1 MSLRLSKVACLGA
14 LFCMLCVA
22 VPSPA
27 SARFHFHGGP
37 VRDLENINKEDTIKS
52 HIQDILSEVQEI
64 RANTEQ
70 VANLTRDSRIML
82 AARIMSL
89 FGLDKKLDNSKF
101 MKTLVSCS
109 NSFQKFVGKTTMDLD
124 NIPETKMDLLKEMGK
139 FDLRGPANLG
149 LYVLSMEQKKQKMN
163 EEALYMMNATQA
175 NIRAKQK
182 LLDDMSQLKTSS
194 MQTLSDN
201 SQIEVG
207 SNLALTQK
215 NNMMEATAASCD
227 IDQAQ
232 LDLMMAAH
240 DIETNRIKNMQKS
253 AEQITGSVNLDGSLD
268 PYKLNESQQKDWDEV
283 NRCNWDMG
291 FDGKDPASK

>member
-37 VRDLENINKEDTIKS
+37 VHDSQNIDVEN
-52 HIQDILSEVQEI
+52 QILSKVQEI
-64 RANTEQ
+64 RAHTDQ
-70 VANLTRDSRIML
+70 IANLTRDSRIML

-139 FDLRGPANLG
+139 FNLRGPANLG

-268 PYKLNESQQKDWDEV
+268 PYKLNESQQKDWDEI

>member
-1 MSLRLSKVACLGA
+1 
-14 LFCMLCVA
+14 
-22 VPSPA
+22 
-27 SARFHFHGGP
+27 
-37 VRDLENINKEDTIKS
+37 
-52 HIQDILSEVQEI
+52 
-64 RANTEQ
+64 
-70 VANLTRDSRIML
+70 
-82 AARIMSL
+82 
-89 FGLDKKLDNSKF
+89 
-101 MKTLVSCS
+101 
-109 NSFQKFVGKTTMDLD
+109 
-124 NIPETKMDLLKEMGK
+124 
-139 FDLRGPANLG
+139 
-149 LYVLSMEQKKQKMN
+149 
-163 EEALYMMNATQA
+163 MMNVTQA

>member
-37 VRDLENINKEDTIKS
+37 VHDSQNIDVEN
-52 HIQDILSEVQEI
+52 QILSKVQEI
-64 RANTEQ
+64 RAHTDQ
-70 VANLTRDSRIML
+70 IANLTRDSRIML

-194 MQTLSDN
+194 TQTLTDN

-232 LDLMMAAH
+232 LDIMMAAH

-268 PYKLNESQQKDWDEV
+268 PYKLNESQQKDWDEI
-283 NRCNWDMG
+283 NRCDWDMG

>member
-37 VRDLENINKEDTIKS
+37 VHDSQNINVEN
-52 HIQDILSEVQEI
+52 QILSKVQEI
-64 RANTEQ
+64 RAHTDQ
-70 VANLTRDSRIML
+70 IANLTRDSRIML

-149 LYVLSMEQKKQKMN
+149 LYVLSMEQKKQQMN

-194 MQTLSDN
+194 MQTLSDH

-291 FDGKDPASK
+291 FDGKEPASK

>member
-1 MSLRLSKVACLGA
+1 MSPRLSKVACLGA

-37 VRDLENINKEDTIKS
+37 VHDSQNIDVEN
-52 HIQDILSEVQEI
+52 QILSKVQEI
-64 RANTEQ
+64 RAHTDQ
-70 VANLTRDSRIML
+70 IANLTRDSRIML

-175 NIRAKQK
+175 NIRTKQK

-194 MQTLSDN
+194 TQTLSDN

-283 NRCNWDMG
+283 NRCDWDMG
-291 FDGKDPASK
+291 FDGKEPASK

>member
-1 MSLRLSKVACLGA
+1 MSPRLSKVACLGA

-37 VRDLENINKEDTIKS
+37 VHDSQNIDVEN
-52 HIQDILSEVQEI
+52 QILSKVQEI
-64 RANTEQ
+64 RAHTDQ
-70 VANLTRDSRIML
+70 IANLTRDSRIML

-194 MQTLSDN
+194 TQTLSDN

-227 IDQAQ
+227 INQTQ

-268 PYKLNESQQKDWDEV
+268 PYKLNESQQKDWDEI
-283 NRCNWDMG
+283 NRCDWDMG

>member
-37 VRDLENINKEDTIKS
+37 VHDSQNIDVEN
-52 HIQDILSEVQEI
+52 QILSKVQEI
-64 RANTEQ
+64 RAHTDQ
-70 VANLTRDSRIML
+70 IANLTRDSRIML

-227 IDQAQ
+227 IDQVQ

-240 DIETNRIKNMQKS
+240 DIESNRIKNMQKS

-268 PYKLNESQQKDWDEV
+268 PYKLNESQQKDWDEI

>member
-1 MSLRLSKVACLGA
+1 MSPRLSKVACLGA

-37 VRDLENINKEDTIKS
+37 VHDSQNIDVEN
-52 HIQDILSEVQEI
+52 QILSKVQEI
-64 RANTEQ
+64 RAHTDQ
-70 VANLTRDSRIML
+70 IANLTRDSRIML

-149 LYVLSMEQKKQKMN
+149 LYVLSMEQKQQKMN

-194 MQTLSDN
+194 KQTLSDN

>member
-1 MSLRLSKVACLGA
+1 MALRLSKVACLGA

-37 VRDLENINKEDTIKS
+37 VHDSQNIDVEN
-52 HIQDILSEVQEI
+52 QILSKVQEI
-64 RANTEQ
+64 RAHTDQ
-70 VANLTRDSRIML
+70 IANLTRDSRIML

-149 LYVLSMEQKKQKMN
+149 LYVLSMEQKKQQMN

-194 MQTLSDN
+194 MQTLSDH

-268 PYKLNESQQKDWDEV
+268 PYRLNESQQKDWDEV

>member
-1 MSLRLSKVACLGA
+1 MSPRLSKVACLGA

-37 VRDLENINKEDTIKS
+37 VHDSQNIDVEN
-52 HIQDILSEVQEI
+52 QILSKVQEI
-64 RANTEQ
+64 RAHTDQ
-70 VANLTRDSRIML
+70 IANLTRDSRIML

-194 MQTLSDN
+194 TQTLSDN

-232 LDLMMAAH
+232 LDIMMAAH

-283 NRCNWDMG
+283 NRCDWDMG

>member
-1 MSLRLSKVACLGA
+1 MSPRLSKVACLGA

-37 VRDLENINKEDTIKS
+37 VHDSQNIDVEN
-52 HIQDILSEVQEI
+52 QILSKVQEI
-64 RANTEQ
+64 RAHTDQ
-70 VANLTRDSRIML
+70 IANLTRDSRIML

-124 NIPETKMDLLKEMGK
+124 NISETKMDLLKEMGK

-194 MQTLSDN
+194 TQTLSDN

-232 LDLMMAAH
+232 LDIMMAAH

-268 PYKLNESQQKDWDEV
+268 PYKLNESQQKDWDEI
-283 NRCNWDMG
+283 NRCDWDMG

>member
-37 VRDLENINKEDTIKS
+37 VHDSQNIDVEN
-52 HIQDILSEVQEI
+52 QILSKVQEI
-64 RANTEQ
+64 RAHTDQ
-70 VANLTRDSRIML
+70 IANLTRDSRIML

-149 LYVLSMEQKKQKMN
+149 LYVLSMEQKQQKMN

>member
-37 VRDLENINKEDTIKS
+37 VHDSQNIDVEN
-52 HIQDILSEVQEI
+52 QILSKVQEI
-64 RANTEQ
+64 RAHTDQ
-70 VANLTRDSRIML
+70 IANLTRDSRIML

-253 AEQITGSVNLDGSLD
+253 AERITGSVNLDGSLD

-291 FDGKDPASK
+291 FDGKEPASK

>member
-1 MSLRLSKVACLGA
+1 MSPRLSKVACLGA

-37 VRDLENINKEDTIKS
+37 VHDSQNIDVEN
-52 HIQDILSEVQEI
+52 QILSKVQEI
-64 RANTEQ
+64 RAHTDQ
-70 VANLTRDSRIML
+70 IANLTRDSRIML

-124 NIPETKMDLLKEMGK
+124 NILETKMDLLKEMGK

-163 EEALYMMNATQA
+163 EEALYIMNATQS

-194 MQTLSDN
+194 TQTLSDN

-268 PYKLNESQQKDWDEV
+268 PYKLNESQQKDWDEI
-283 NRCNWDMG
+283 NRCDWDMG
-291 FDGKDPASK
+291 FDGKEPASK

>member
-37 VRDLENINKEDTIKS
+37 VHDSQNIDVEN
-52 HIQDILSEVQEI
+52 QILSKVQEI
-64 RANTEQ
+64 RAHTDQ
-70 VANLTRDSRIML
+70 IANLTRDSRIML

-149 LYVLSMEQKKQKMN
+149 LYVLSMEQKKQQMN

-194 MQTLSDN
+194 IQTLSDH

-268 PYKLNESQQKDWDEV
+268 PYRLNESQQKDWDEV

>member
-1 MSLRLSKVACLGA
+1 MSPRLSKVACLGA

-37 VRDLENINKEDTIKS
+37 VHDSQNIDVEN
-52 HIQDILSEVQEI
+52 QILSKVQEI
-64 RANTEQ
+64 RVHTDQ
-70 VANLTRDSRIML
+70 IANLTRDSRIML

-139 FDLRGPANLG
+139 FDLRSPANLG

-175 NIRAKQK
+175 NIRTKQK

-194 MQTLSDN
+194 TQTLSDN

-268 PYKLNESQQKDWDEV
+268 PYKLNESQQKDWDEI
-283 NRCNWDMG
+283 NRCDWDMG

>member
-37 VRDLENINKEDTIKS
+37 VHDSQNIDVEN
-52 HIQDILSEVQEI
+52 QILSKVQEI
-64 RANTEQ
+64 RAHTDQ
-70 VANLTRDSRIML
+70 IANLTRDSRIML

-149 LYVLSMEQKKQKMN
+149 LYVLSMEQKQQKMN

-283 NRCNWDMG
+283 NRCDWDMG
-291 FDGKDPASK
+291 FDGKEPASK